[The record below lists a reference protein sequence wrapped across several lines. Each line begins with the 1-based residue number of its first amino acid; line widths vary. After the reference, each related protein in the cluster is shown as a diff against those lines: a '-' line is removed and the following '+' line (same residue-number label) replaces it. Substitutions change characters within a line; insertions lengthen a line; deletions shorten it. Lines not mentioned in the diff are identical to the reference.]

1 MLKRTLITATGLL
14 ALSSCQIS
22 HYAPP
27 IEHNRVIRAD
37 VVALDQPITY
47 NRFGSFNPYGMIYA
61 LENDVEIEEIGFD
74 NEKFRIG
81 QRRDG
86 EDTDIRST
94 CPGMV
99 RLKNDV
105 RPRPLVLRGNEGDR
119 LQVRFTN
126 HLLPNDRGDWGPSG
140 QPNISNCD
148 WRDIEPDKSAGD
160 DGPYPN
166 HDYDLDHGNHTIEAR
181 LKAAEE
187 EAADHA
193 GEPDAPTADD
203 IIAEQ
208 DSTNWPRTRTA
219 SFVASGLTALRGIEC
234 DVHDDDPDNDKLW
247 HEARDPRVTG
257 IQPIQPGECFI
268 YEYALGK
275 PGTHLFFSLGAPSG
289 GQGDGGFLTHGL
301 FGSVNVQPKGSAYY
315 RSQVTADTMKQARD
329 KARGKAMINYEAVDK
344 DGAPLLNMLKK
355 APGESKVYDLVH
367 GDLNAV
373 IVDCG
378 KGNRHA
384 KHCRNVDQAAFRE
397 FTVIFHDELKTFY
410 PEPLKELGE
419 EYQFE
424 GIGDGFAINY
434 GASGMGSI
442 LLANRKGFGPA
453 QDCLECVYEE
463 FFLQSWANGDP
474 ALLVNYE
481 DDPANVHHSYLGDR
495 VEFRNLHA
503 GPKETHVFHLHAHQW
518 LAQQDDPTQAE
529 NFGTYLD
536 SQTIAPQ
543 QGFAY
548 NIYYGGSGNRNQTVG
563 DSIFHCHLYPHF
575 AQGMW
580 ALWRVHDVFEDG
592 KRRLPDGQAGGGTD
606 PVTGATAGGTPI
618 PAIVPLPKQ
627 AMPPLP
633 TYAADVGE
641 DHAMPGYPF
650 YIPGRAGHRAPQPP
664 LDIAKD
670 DAGNW
675 LDGGMPRHIFDDGGE
690 RLFGELTSDEQNALS
705 PEELVQY
712 ALRSGDFS
720 VDVKSAE
727 IELLAND
734 GVTSEQAAMDF
745 HAGEADGMLLANGS
759 YKAKTDDKPGYPT
772 ITPEGKKSRYLV
784 NNAPPQPGAPFAD
797 PCRADLSESGY
808 SDDETDYER
817 LIRYDV
823 SAIQLDL
830 IVNKAGWHDPQ
841 ARINVLSKDAEA
853 LEYKTTGDVDPFF
866 FRANS
871 RDCIEFRHEN
881 RTPKDLE
888 LDDFQVKTPTD
899 VIGQHIHLVKFDV
912 TSSDGSGNG
921 FNYEDG
927 TLAPDEVKHRIELYN
942 ATEAGKA
949 NPLPLPEKTFQTT
962 VQRWYADPLLSR
974 EDGTDRTI
982 RTVFTHDHF
991 APSSIQHH
999 GFYSALLVE
1008 PKGSTWH
1015 TAAGEPMCPE
1025 MIIENQTG
1033 ESCES
1038 EIVAVGAK
1046 AIITNAD
1053 DADTHPDYREFAM
1066 AIADFAVLYEPRHE
1080 NDADGENPPA
1090 DEEKGKGLDRL
1101 VASLG
1106 DGDSDGSIPEM
1117 IREKAE
1123 GAVSKR
1129 RDKVRARHGVPV
1141 DPPLLPESISKN
1153 HHNPYLVNYKN
1164 EPLGHR
1170 IGENGPEATPETAC
1184 DDVMRG
1190 FVTAEDTYGLPAFE
1204 TVSVFDGG
1212 AGDRI
1217 DSLRD
1222 GKGAL
1227 GANRLDGPDK
1237 RPDGWAW
1244 LYHRNSVDR
1253 QRTGPRGD
1261 MANVFSSDLHGDP
1274 CTPVVEGYEGERL
1287 QIRMIQGAQ
1296 EVQHMVEIQ
1305 GMSWPREIADPK
1317 SPKVAAQEIGISEH
1331 FEFDLPLK
1339 PANVTSEAVDHLYRF
1354 STVDALWNGAWG
1366 LTRVYG
1372 GDDRNDQTAC
1382 PTGSSDCAKIG
1393 KRLKLV
1399 ARVADET
1406 LSGTYDIDPQPEDGV
1421 SETVQRD
1428 GSCPADAPVRLHVV
1442 DAVTVKDVLG
1452 DDPRGWPRV
1461 LFYNRDHSISD
1472 PDALAFMPIFS
1483 KLYADQTFQTFALPG
1498 WPELWLEADETPQSN
1513 PTTEPPIDVQE
1524 LADGIR
1530 EGRRE
1535 ERLAF
1540 ENGDKVFEPMVLRA
1554 RAGECVIV
1562 RLRNLLLHDV
1572 DEDGSFVKVRDK
1584 VQDNDDVEAHLDGE
1598 GYDPRHL
1605 PRILPLNAVELQAS
1619 STVGITPQKMHL
1631 NVGEKGGALIGRNQD
1646 LTLARETTALPN
1658 GTITYR
1664 WYAGEQ
1670 SIEEVPGSPGTYQ
1683 RDWTCEPADAEC
1695 EALGAVNLVSLT
1707 DVIEHGQQG
1716 LIGAMIVEERDAL
1729 AYDPDM
1735 KTWRDG
1741 WLPNGTRARIDPD
1754 GGGGDKLFQEFVLL
1768 YQDGLN
1774 LRWRNPKQRYDR
1786 SIEAVPDCLVCDDSY
1801 DRGEK
1806 AVNYRT
1812 EPFWARLRKHPTT
1825 DLNGEF
1831 FDERFFLDD
1840 WKTIATPGFEVTEG
1854 DKVTFHV
1861 LQPYGRARQRAFML
1875 LGHSYLDLLP
1885 LFGSRH
1891 SALISVGKAVEA
1903 EIDTTVEPGS
1913 HKAARGDWIW
1923 RDGPA
1928 QHFSS
1933 GAWGK
1938 FEVRAK

>member
-1 MLKRTLITATGLL
+1 MLKRTLVTAAGLL
-14 ALSSCQIS
+14 VLSGCQIGR
-22 HYAPP
+22 YAPP
-27 IEHNRVIRAD
+27 VKEDRVIRAD

-61 LENDVEIEEIGFD
+61 LANDVEIEEIGFD

-81 QRRDG
+81 QRREGDYI
-86 EDTDIRST
+86 DRRSA
-94 CPGMV
+94 CPGLV
-99 RLKNDV
+99 RLKDDV

-126 HLLPNDRGDWGPSG
+126 HLLPSDRGDWGPTG
-140 QPNISNCD
+140 QPNISRCN
-148 WRDIEPDKSAGD
+148 WRDIEPVEPAGD

-166 HDYDLDHGNHTIEAR
+166 DDYDLDHGNHTIEAR
-181 LKAAEE
+181 FEAAEE

-203 IIAEQ
+203 IITEQ

-219 SFVASGLTALRGIEC
+219 SFVASGLTAIRGIEC
-234 DVHDDDPDNDKLW
+234 DVHDADPSNDELW
-247 HEARDPRVTG
+247 SDARDPRVTG
-257 IQPIQPGECFI
+257 IEPIQPGECFI
-268 YEYALGK
+268 YEYALGE

-289 GQGDGGFLTHGL
+289 GQGDGGSLTHGL

-315 RSQVTADTMKQARD
+315 RSQVTADIMTDVRKQ
-329 KARGKAMINYEAVDK
+329 ARGKALINYEAVDENGK
-344 DGAPLLNMLKK
+344 PLLNMLKK
-355 APGESKVYDLVH
+355 VPGKRKVYDLVH

-378 KGNRHA
+378 KRNRHA
-384 KHCRNVDQAAFRE
+384 EHCWNIDQAAFRE

-453 QDCLECVYEE
+453 QNCLECVYEE

-518 LAQQDDPTQAE
+518 LAQQDDPAKAE

-543 QGFAY
+543 QGFDY
-548 NIYYGGSGNRNQTVG
+548 NIFYGGSGNRNQTVG

-592 KRRLPDGQAGGGTD
+592 SRRLPDGQDGPGTD
-606 PVTGATAGGTPI
+606 VYTGELVVNAKGKATGTPI

-633 TYAADVGE
+633 TYAADIGPKY
-641 DHAMPGYPF
+641 AMPGYPF

-675 LDGGMPRHIFDDGGE
+675 LDGGMPRHIFKNGGE
-690 RLFGELTSDEQNALS
+690 RLFGELTRDEQQSLS

-720 VDVKSAE
+720 VDVKSAK
-727 IELLAND
+727 IDLLAND
-734 GVTSEQAAMDF
+734 GVASEQAAMDF
-745 HAGEADGMLLANGS
+745 HAGEATSFLRVDGTEADS
-759 YKAKTDDKPGYPT
+759 YAS
-772 ITPEGKKSRYLV
+772 ITPEGHEKPFLV
-784 NNAPPQPGAPFAD
+784 NNALPQPGAPFAD
-797 PCRADLSESGY
+797 PCRADLDENGY
-808 SDDETDYER
+808 PIEGTGFER

-853 LEYKTTGDVDPFF
+853 LEYKTTGDVDPFY

-871 RDCIEFRHEN
+871 RDCVEFRHTN
-881 RTPKDLE
+881 RMPKDLE

-942 ATEAGKA
+942 APRQPADK
-949 NPLPLPEKTFQTT
+949 LPVPDDTYQTT

-974 EDGTDRTI
+974 KHGTDRTI

-1008 PKGSTWH
+1008 PEGSDWH

-1025 MIIENQTG
+1025 LILENRTD
-1033 ESCES
+1033 ESCAS
-1038 EIVAVGAK
+1038 DIVAVGAK
-1046 AIITNAD
+1046 AIIADAD
-1053 DADTHPDYREFAM
+1053 DPDTHPDYREFAM
-1066 AIADFAVLYEPRHE
+1066 AIADFALLYEPRREHA
-1080 NDADGENPPA
+1080 DDGE
-1090 DEEKGKGLDRL
+1090 EEDQGLDNL
-1101 VASLG
+1101 LASLDAG
-1106 DGDSDGSIPEM
+1106 GVRDSIPET
-1117 IREKAE
+1117 IRDKAE
-1123 GAVSKR
+1123 DAVSER
-1129 RDKVRARHGVPV
+1129 REEVRDRHGVPV

-1153 HHNPYLVNYKN
+1153 HHNPYLVNYKH
-1164 EPLGHR
+1164 EPLGLR
-1170 IGENGPEATPETAC
+1170 VGENGPDATPETAC

-1190 FVTAEDTYGLPAFE
+1190 FVTAEDAYGLAAFE
-1204 TVSVFDGG
+1204 TVSVFDGT

-1222 GKGAL
+1222 RRGTL
-1227 GANRLDGPDK
+1227 GENRLDGPDE

-1244 LYHRNSVDR
+1244 LEDRNSVDR
-1253 QRTGPRGD
+1253 QRMGPRGD

-1287 QIRMIQGAQ
+1287 QIRLIQGAQ
-1296 EVQHMVEIQ
+1296 EVQHMIEIQ
-1305 GMSWPREIADPK
+1305 GMSWPREIANPE
-1317 SPKVAAQEIGISEH
+1317 SPRVAAQEIGISEH

-1372 GDDRNDQTAC
+1372 GDGRNDQTAC
-1382 PTGSSDCAKIG
+1382 PIG
-1393 KRLKLV
+1393 DDSCPAIGERLKPV
-1399 ARVADET
+1399 AAVN
-1406 LSGTYDIDPQPEDGV
+1406 DPASTPGSFEVNIEGPAPFTPA
-1421 SETVQRD
+1421 ERD
-1428 GSCPADAPVRLHVV
+1428 GSCPVGAPVRLHVV

-1461 LFYNRDHSISD
+1461 LFYNRDHAISD

-1483 KLYADQTFQTFALPG
+1483 KLYADQTFQSFAQPG
-1498 WPELWLEADETPQSN
+1498 WPELWLEADETPV
-1513 PTTEPPIDVQE
+1513 PGAELAPIDVQE
-1524 LADGIR
+1524 LADSIR
-1530 EGRRE
+1530 DGRLG
-1535 ERLAF
+1535 ERQLY
-1540 ENGDKVFEPMVLRA
+1540 ETGDKVFKPMVLRA

-1572 DEDGSFVKVRDK
+1572 DEDGTFVQVRNK
-1584 VQDNDDVEAHLDGE
+1584 VQDNDDVESHLDGE

-1619 STVGITPQKMHL
+1619 STVGITPQRM
-1631 NVGEKGGALIGRNQD
+1631 NFSVGEKGGALIGRNQD
-1646 LTLARETTALPN
+1646 PTLTTETTALPN

-1670 SIEEVPGSPGTYQ
+1670 SVEEVAGSPGTVR
-1683 RDWTCEPADAEC
+1683 RDWTCEPGDEEC

-1716 LIGAMIVEERDAL
+1716 LIGALIVEERNAE
-1729 AYDPDM
+1729 AYDPLSAS
-1735 KTWRDG
+1735 WRKD

-1754 GGGGDKLFQEFVLL
+1754 GGAGGDVPFQEFVLL

-1774 LRWRNPKQRYDR
+1774 LRWRNPKQRYER

-1812 EPFWARLRKHPTT
+1812 EPFWARLRQHPTT
-1825 DLNGEF
+1825 DLNGEI

-1854 DKVTFHV
+1854 DRVTFHV

-1875 LGHSYLDLLP
+1875 LGHDYLDFLP

-1891 SALISVGKAVEA
+1891 SALISVGKAIEA
-1903 EIDTTVEPGS
+1903 EVSTTKEPGS

-1933 GAWGK
+1933 GVWGK

>member
-1 MLKRTLITATGLL
+1 MLKRILVTTAGLFAL
-14 ALSSCQIS
+14 AGC
-22 HYAPP
+22 HYGNYPHP
-27 IEHNRVIRAD
+27 TKEGRVIRAD

-61 LENDVEIEEIGFD
+61 LANDVEIEEIGFD
-74 NEKFRIG
+74 QEKFKIG
-81 QRRDG
+81 RSRNGGYD
-86 EDTDIRST
+86 DLRST
-94 CPGMV
+94 CPGLV
-99 RLKNDV
+99 RLKADI

-126 HLLPNDRGDWGPSG
+126 YLLPNDRSDWGPSG
-140 QPNISNCD
+140 QPNMSRCN
-148 WRDIEPDKSAGD
+148 WGDIEPAKPESAYD
-160 DGPYPN
+160 PFPPPFPN
-166 HDYDLDHGNHTIEAR
+166 DDYDLDHGNHTIQAR
-181 LKAAEE
+181 LEAAEE

-193 GEPDAPTADD
+193 GEPEAPTADD
-203 IIAEQ
+203 IITEH
-208 DSTNWPRTRTA
+208 DTTNWPRTRTA
-219 SFVASGLTALRGIEC
+219 SFVASGLTAVRGIEC
-234 DVHDDDPDNDKLW
+234 DVHDADPGNDALW
-247 HEARDPRVTG
+247 HNASDPRVTG
-257 IQPIQPGECFI
+257 IQPIAPNECFI
-268 YEYALGK
+268 YEYALGE

-289 GQGDGGFLTHGL
+289 GQGDGGSLTHGL
-301 FGSVNVQPKGSAYY
+301 FGSVNVQPKGSRYY
-315 RSQVTADTMKQARD
+315 RSQVTEDIMAEARSQAE
-329 KARGKAMINYEAVDK
+329 GKALINYEALAE
-344 DGAPLLNMLKK
+344 DGSPLLNILQK
-355 APGESKVYDLVH
+355 APGMPGLYDLVH

-378 KGNRHA
+378 TNNRHA
-384 KHCRNVDQAAFRE
+384 EHCQGVEQAAFRE

-453 QDCLECVYEE
+453 QNCLECVYEE

-474 ALLVNYE
+474 ALLVTYE

-518 LAQQDDPTQAE
+518 LAERDDPTEAE

-592 KRRLPDGQAGGGTD
+592 SRALPDGEAGGGTD
-606 PVTGATAGGTPI
+606 PFTGITDGGTPI
-618 PAIVPLPKQ
+618 PALVPLPKQ
-627 AMPPLP
+627 AMPPYP

-641 DHAMPGYPF
+641 DDVAMPGYPF

-670 DAGNW
+670 DDGNW
-675 LDGGMPRHIFDDGGE
+675 LDGGMPRHIFADGGT
-690 RLFGELTSDEQNALS
+690 RVFGELSLEEQQRMS

-712 ALRSGDFS
+712 ALRAGDFS
-720 VDVKSAE
+720 VNVQSAK
-727 IELLAND
+727 IDLLDND
-734 GVTSEQAAMDF
+734 GVTSELDAMAF
-745 HAGEADGMLLANGS
+745 HAGQATSFKRADGTPAAAYS
-759 YKAKTDDKPGYPT
+759 S
-772 ITPEGKKSRYLV
+772 ITPEGQEEIFHV
-784 NNAPPQPGAPFAD
+784 NKAPPQPGAPFAD
-797 PCRADLSESGY
+797 PCRADFDENGY
-808 SDDETDYER
+808 PDDETTFKR

-853 LEYKTTGDVDPFF
+853 LEFKTTGDVDPFF

-871 RDCIEFRHEN
+871 RDCIEFRHTN

-899 VIGQHIHLVKFDV
+899 IIGQHIHLVKFDV

-927 TLAPDEVKHRIELYN
+927 TLAPDEVKHRIELFN
-942 ATEAGKA
+942 ASLSDKA
-949 NPLPLPEKTFQTT
+949 KPLAMPDETFQTT
-962 VQRWYADPLLSR
+962 VQRWYADPLLSG
-974 EDGTDRTI
+974 EGGTDRTI

-999 GFYSALLVE
+999 GFYSALLIE
-1008 PKGSTWH
+1008 PKGSNWH
-1015 TAAGEPMCPE
+1015 NAAGEPMCPE
-1025 MIIENQTG
+1025 KILEDQTT
-1033 ESCES
+1033 EPCES
-1038 EIVAVGAK
+1038 DIVAVGAK
-1046 AIITNAD
+1046 AIISDAD
-1053 DADTHPDYREFAM
+1053 DPKTHADHREFAM
-1066 AIADFAVLYEPRHE
+1066 AIADFALLYEPRRENAYHE
-1080 NDADGENPPA
+1080 DAEAKDQGLDNLLAALEASDADTKLPPA
-1090 DEEKGKGLDRL
+1090 
-1101 VASLG
+1101 A
-1106 DGDSDGSIPEM
+1106 IA
-1117 IREKAE
+1117 KAE
-1123 GAVSKR
+1123 EAVGKR
-1129 RDKVRARHGVPV
+1129 RNTVRERHGVPV

-1170 IGENGPEATPETAC
+1170 VGENGPDATPDAAC
-1184 DDVMRG
+1184 DDVIRG
-1190 FVTAEDTYGLPAFE
+1190 FVTTEDAYGLPAFE
-1204 TVSVFDGG
+1204 TVSVFNGN
-1212 AGDRI
+1212 AGDRL

-1222 GKGAL
+1222 GKGTL
-1227 GANRLDGPDK
+1227 GENRLDGPDK

-1244 LYHRNSVDR
+1244 LEGRNSVDQ
-1253 QRTGPRGD
+1253 QRMDARGD

-1305 GMSWPREIADPK
+1305 GMSWPREIANPE

-1339 PANVTSEAVDHLYRF
+1339 SANTDSVAVDYLYRF

-1372 GDDRNDQTAC
+1372 GNDRNDQTAC
-1382 PTGSSDCAKIG
+1382 PIG
-1393 KRLKLV
+1393 GDSCPAIGERLKPV
-1399 ARVADET
+1399 AEIDDPASAPGSFEV
-1406 LSGTYDIDPQPEDGV
+1406 DIDGPLP
-1421 SETVQRD
+1421 TTMAARD
-1428 GSCPADAPVRLHVV
+1428 GSCPLDAPIRLHVV
-1442 DAVTVKDVLG
+1442 DAVTVSDVLG
-1452 DDPRGWPRV
+1452 DDPRGWPKV
-1461 LFYNRDHSISD
+1461 LFYNSDHSISD

-1483 KLYADQTFQTFALPG
+1483 KLYEGQTFQSFAQAG
-1498 WPELWLEADETPQSN
+1498 WQELWLEADETPV
-1513 PTTEPPIDVQE
+1513 PGAELAPIDVQE
-1524 LADGIR
+1524 LANGIR
-1530 EGRRE
+1530 DGRLD
-1535 ERLAF
+1535 ERALY
-1540 ENGDKVFEPMVLRA
+1540 ENGDKTFEPMVLRA

-1572 DEDGSFVKVRDK
+1572 DHDGGFLKVRDK
-1584 VQDNDDVEAHLDGE
+1584 VEDNDDVEAHLQGQE

-1605 PRILPLNAVELQAS
+1605 PRIFPLNAVELQAS
-1619 STVGITPQKMHL
+1619 SIVGITPQKMNM

-1646 LTLARETTALPN
+1646 QTLARETTAFPN
-1658 GTITYR
+1658 EAITYR
-1664 WYAGEQ
+1664 WYAGELTLEAVD
-1670 SIEEVPGSPGTYQ
+1670 SEPGTV
-1683 RDWTCEPADAEC
+1683 RKAWSCEPDAEAC

-1716 LIGAMIVEERDAL
+1716 LIAALVIEERDAE
-1729 AYDPDM
+1729 AYDPLSAR
-1735 KTWRDG
+1735 WRDD

-1754 GGGGDKLFQEFVLL
+1754 GVDGKAEPMHEFVLI

-1774 LRWRNPKQRYDR
+1774 LRWHNPDR
-1786 SIEAVPDCLVCDDSY
+1786 PYSSDIEAVPDCLVCDDSY

-1812 EPFWARLRKHPTT
+1812 EPFWARLRRHPTT
-1825 DLNGEF
+1825 DLNGEI
-1831 FDERFFLDD
+1831 FDERFFLDG

-1861 LQPYGRARQRAFML
+1861 LQPYGRARQRAFMV
-1875 LGHSYLDLLP
+1875 LGHDYLDLLP
-1885 LFGSRH
+1885 FFGSRH
-1891 SALISVGKAVEA
+1891 SALVSVGKAVKA
-1903 EIDTTVEPGS
+1903 EIGTTKEPGS
-1913 HKAARGDWIW
+1913 QKAAQGHWIW

-1933 GAWGK
+1933 GAWGR
-1938 FEVRAK
+1938 FEVKAK